1 MIRPRRRQ
9 RGRLD
14 RVRRTALV
22 VTVAGAVGTVASSVG
37 VGLTTD
43 LAVALPPPPAVP
55 GLATGEAAAAAA
67 GRLGELTGATTAS
80 SASGSIGATGG
91 SASMG
96 ASGSTPLMG
105 ASGSTGAG
113 GATSTTGASG
123 SAGTTVPAQVTGS
136 SGSTSA
142 TGTSGATS
150 ATGASGWTG
159 MAGSTG
165 ATGPTQPTDPTGSTP
180 GTDATGTSG
189 AAGGTGSITAA
200 VTPTAA
206 TGSTPTPTRRGTADT
221 GGTEYVP
228 TPAPGR
234 RHHHRHATVLPP
246 RVVGSTTQPRSGIRA
261 ASSTART
268 GTGSGAGVILG
279 DTAPS
284 PSLFSGS
291 DPLAGVL
298 PGSWEDPFIVAGDA
312 AVPAFY
318 VQSFHVPAFL
328 LAIYEAAGSAYGI
341 PWQTLA
347 AINEVETDYGTNLD
361 TSSAGAIGWMQFLP
375 STWTRYGV
383 DATGTGSR
391 DPYNA
396 ADAIFA
402 AARYLA
408 AAGAA
413 HNLPAAIYAYNH
425 SWNYVNSVLLR
436 AELLSGEP
444 TAVTWAVSELS
455 DGDFPIQ
462 LSYHASYRPVAVP
475 DTASLRA
482 PSSVDGSAPAPSAVG
497 KAAAASAS
505 AASGANIF
513 ADPGAAVV
521 AAEDGTVVA
530 IGHSR
535 KLGRYIRIRNAFGD
549 VFTYAG
555 LGSLSAWY
563 PVPKRQHGSRTP
575 QVATAVA
582 PGPRPNGPA
591 TAGTQQHGHPASGA
605 LFGAAHHGRQSV
617 SAAATAGSPILPVEF
632 TLTLRHANVFTP
644 LSTLAP
650 SLEQAPSTVAAAAPL
665 QTVATAQHLASAHA
679 RRARTRSAVP
689 SIMRYYTA
697 AFGLRPGQL
706 GLVPLR
712 VGSRVLAGTILGR
725 LSRSSGAHLLFELR
739 PAATSTPVDPR
750 PFLDAWSQLAT
761 VELDRHSFAPILYGA
776 DMHGGSVSA
785 LKIASQ
791 IDLARLALED
801 PRISLTACERTS
813 IASGSVSRRVLLA
826 LELMSLRGVD
836 VSVGGGWCASDRRGA
851 GSPAVLKTG
860 NAIAISSSGRDAR
873 SAALAAAARR
883 ALATLS
889 GSARPQIR
897 TTVERGKVVVSFA
910 PVQQP
915 RALAASAAF
924 TGGFAL
930 SAARWKA
937 LDERLQQIAEPRV
950 PTAVSRDALPD
961 SGGSR
966 PAR

>member
-1 MIRPRRRQ
+1 
-9 RGRLD
+9 
-14 RVRRTALV
+14 
-22 VTVAGAVGTVASSVG
+22 
-37 VGLTTD
+37 
-43 LAVALPPPPAVP
+43 
-55 GLATGEAAAAAA
+55 
-67 GRLGELTGATTAS
+67 
-80 SASGSIGATGG
+80 
-91 SASMG
+91 
-96 ASGSTPLMG
+96 
-105 ASGSTGAG
+105 
-113 GATSTTGASG
+113 
-123 SAGTTVPAQVTGS
+123 VPAAQ
-136 SGSTSA
+136 
-142 TGTSGATS
+142 
-150 ATGASGWTG
+150 
-159 MAGSTG
+159 
-165 ATGPTQPTDPTGSTP
+165 
-180 GTDATGTSG
+180 
-189 AAGGTGSITAA
+189 
-200 VTPTAA
+200 
-206 TGSTPTPTRRGTADT
+206 
-221 GGTEYVP
+221 
-228 TPAPGR
+228 GR

-246 RVVGSTTQPRSGIRA
+246 RVVGSTTQPRTGIKA

-268 GTGSGAGVILG
+268 GTGTGAGVILG

-298 PGSWEDPFIVAGDA
+298 PGSWDDPFIVAGDA

-347 AINEVETDYGTNLD
+347 AINEVETDYGTDLD

-408 AAGAA
+408 AAGGA

-444 TAVTWAVSELS
+444 TALTWAVSELS

-462 LSYHASYRPVAVP
+462 LSYHPSYRRVAAS
-475 DTASLRA
+475 DTASPRA
-482 PSSVDGSAPAPSAVG
+482 QSSVDAPAPSAVG
-497 KAAAASAS
+497 KAVAASAS
-505 AASGANIF
+505 AASDANIF

-530 IGHSR
+530 IGRSR

-563 PVPKRQHGSRTP
+563 PVQKQRHGSPTS

-591 TAGTQQHGHPASGA
+591 TAGTQQRGFRASGA
-605 LFGAAHHGRQSV
+605 LFGAAHHGSQAV
-617 SAAATAGSPILPVEF
+617 SAAATAGSPILPMTF
-632 TLTLRHANVFTP
+632 TLTLWHANVFTP
-644 LSTLAP
+644 LSNLVS
-650 SLEQAPSTVAAAAPL
+650 SLEQAPSAVAAAAPL
-665 QTVATAQHLASAHA
+665 QTAATAQHLASAHA

-689 SIMRYYTA
+689 SLGRYFTA

-725 LSRSSGAHLLFELR
+725 LSTSSGAHLLFELR
-739 PAATSTPVDPR
+739 PAGTSTPVDPR

-761 VELDRHSFAPILYGA
+761 VELGRHSFAPILYGA

-801 PRISLTACERTS
+801 PRISLTACERST

-826 LELMSLRGVD
+826 LELMSLRGID
-836 VSVGGGWCASDRRGA
+836 VSVDGAWCASDQRGA

-873 SAALAAAARR
+873 SGALAAAARR

-889 GSARPQIR
+889 GSARPQIE
-897 TTVERGKVVVSFA
+897 TTVERGNVVVSFA
-910 PVQQP
+910 PVKQP

-930 SAARWKA
+930 SPARWTA
-937 LDERLQQIAEPRV
+937 LDARLQQIAEPRV
-950 PTAVSRDALPD
+950 PTAASRAALPD